1 MIEIMKGNPF
11 PIGCTAYDTYV
22 NFSIAVEKGSECK
35 LLFFGSELREPEME
49 ISMLEDSGMGKLR
62 CVSVLLD
69 EIKGDKYIYQ
79 VDGVYVTD
87 PYAKVVDEQGYS
99 MIISES
105 YDWEEDVLP
114 NLQDSEVV
122 AYAVHV
128 RGFTKHVS
136 SGVTAK
142 GTFLGITEKIDYLR
156 TLGVNQLHLMPV
168 YDFAD
173 EVQGRVN
180 YWGFGKGNYFAPK
193 KSYSISDP
201 VSECKEMIKKLHKS
215 GIEVILEMPFDAG
228 APQNLMLDA
237 LRYWKME
244 YHVDGF
250 IINPY
255 NTNWEMVISDP
266 VLFGTKILRRQ
277 DEFQN
282 VMRRF
287 MKSDA
292 GMISPVMWWS
302 KQVNAKDGYYN
313 YITSH
318 NGFTLRDLVSYNEK
332 HNEENGE
339 LGYDGTDYNYSWN
352 CGEEGETADEEVLEL
367 RKKQMRNAMYFLLL
381 SQGIP
386 CILSGDEF
394 GSTQYGN
401 NNPYCQDNEISWIDW
416 TLLEENHT
424 FYQFVKALISLR
436 KSFSTFHPEKGPDCG
451 INGRYGIPQISY
463 HGEEAWKVDLD
474 EENRSFSIFYH
485 NEEKLEEFVLVVY
498 NMHWEM
504 KTFALPSLPDNKKW
518 YEIASTESG
527 IATSDY
533 PENWNVVEA
542 WSREIRVFIGK

>member
-11 PIGCTAYDTYV
+11 PIGCTVYDAYV
-22 NFSIAVEKGSECK
+22 NFSVAAEKGSECK
-35 LLFFGSELREPEME
+35 LLFFGQDKDEPEMVV
-49 ISMLEDSGMGKLR
+49 SMPEESGMGNLR
-62 CVSVLLD
+62 CISVLLD
-69 EIKGDKYIYQ
+69 EIQGDKYIYQ
-79 VDGVYVTD
+79 IDGEFVTD
-87 PYAKVVDEQGYS
+87 PYAKIVDVQGFS
-99 MIISES
+99 SIVSDPF
-105 YDWEEDVLP
+105 DWENDKLP
-114 NLQDSEVV
+114 SLNDSDVV
-122 AYAVHV
+122 AYALHV
-128 RGFTKHVS
+128 KGFTRHES
-136 SGVTAK
+136 SGVIAK
-142 GTFLGITEKIDYLR
+142 GKFLGIIEKIEYFKS
-156 TLGVNQLHLMPV
+156 LGVNQLHLMPV

-173 EVQGRVN
+173 EVQGRTN
-180 YWGFGKGNYFAPK
+180 YWGFGLGNYFAPK
-193 KSYSISDP
+193 KAYSIFNP
-201 VSECKEMIKKLHKS
+201 VTECKEMVKMLHKS
-215 GIEVILEMPFDAG
+215 GIEVILEMPFDSG
-228 APQNLMLDA
+228 VPQSLMLDA

-250 IINPY
+250 IVNPY
-255 NTNWEMVISDP
+255 STNWEMLVSDP
-266 VLFGTKILRRQ
+266 ILAGTKILRRQ

-318 NGFTLRDLVSYNEK
+318 NGFTLKDLVSYNEK
-332 HNEENGE
+332 HNEDNGE
-339 LGYDGTDYNYSWN
+339 LGFDGTEYNYSWN
-352 CGEEGETADEEVLEL
+352 CGAEGDSDNDEVLEL
-367 RKKQMRNAMYFLLL
+367 RKKQMRNAMYLLLL

-394 GSTQYGN
+394 GNSQFGN
-401 NNPYCQDNEISWIDW
+401 NNPYCQDNEISWLDW
-416 TLLEENHT
+416 NLLEDNRKFFE
-424 FYQFVKALISLR
+424 FVKALISLR
-436 KSFSTFHPEKGPDCG
+436 KSFSAFHPEKGPECG
-451 INGRYGIPQISY
+451 INGSHGIPQISY

-485 NEEKLEEFVLVVY
+485 NEEKLEEFLLVVY

-504 KTFALPSLPDNKKW
+504 RTFALPSLPEQKKW

-527 IATSDY
+527 VASSEY